1 VKGKNKQHAEI
12 YQGANYFLLED
23 LFLQL
28 QKINVKDG
36 FLDIGC
42 GKGRA
47 MVVAAHYGFQ
57 HITGI
62 DFAAE
67 LCKHATQN
75 CQRIAD
81 IYPSASWKVIHADA
95 ENFLPAAHVHII
107 FLFNPFKELIMKR
120 VIRNILKSL
129 DSYPR
134 KLFVVYVNPQL
145 KHLFTEQGFKE
156 VYYIRKM
163 PFVEASILESL

>member
-1 VKGKNKQHAEI
+1 
-12 YQGANYFLLED
+12 
-23 LFLQL
+23 
-28 QKINVKDG
+28 
-36 FLDIGC
+36 
-42 GKGRA
+42 
-47 MVVAAHYGFQ
+47 
-57 HITGI
+57 
-62 DFAAE
+62 
-67 LCKHATQN
+67 
-75 CQRIAD
+75 
-81 IYPSASWKVIHADA
+81 
-95 ENFLPAAHVHII
+95 
-107 FLFNPFKELIMKR
+107 MKR